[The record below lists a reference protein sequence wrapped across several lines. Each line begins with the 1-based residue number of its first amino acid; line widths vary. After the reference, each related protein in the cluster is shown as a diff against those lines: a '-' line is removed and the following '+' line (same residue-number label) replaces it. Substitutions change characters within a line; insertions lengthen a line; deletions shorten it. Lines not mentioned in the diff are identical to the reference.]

1 MTHHIM
7 MIAGETS
14 GDALGADLMQA
25 LKRRENDIMITGI
38 GGPKMTAQGLAS
50 IFPMSEIAVMGLKEI
65 LPRLP
70 KLFKRVDDAVTH
82 ALAVEPDV
90 MVLIDE

>member
-1 MTHHIM
+1 MAHHIM
-7 MIAGETS
+7 IIAGETS

-25 LKRRENDIMITGI
+25 LKRRETDVMMTGI
-38 GGPKMTAQGLAS
+38 GGPKMAAQGLAS

-70 KLFKRVDDAVTH
+70 KL
-82 ALAVEPDV
+82 
-90 MVLIDE
+90 